1 MANRLRD
8 ASSPYLRQHAD
19 NPVDWWPWCAE
30 AFDEARSRDV
40 PVLVSIG
47 YSTCHW
53 CHVMA
58 AESFADAETAAQLNA
73 DYVSI
78 KVDREELPTV
88 DAYYMDALQAMRGA
102 GGWPMTVIV
111 DHDGRPFFTGTYFPP
126 RPRPGQPAFRQ
137 VLSAVT
143 ETWRT
148 ERERVDGIASHLTDA
163 LAAVHEKVAAS
174 LPAGTAAEVPGAE
187 ELTAA
192 VEMLEG
198 SFDARTGGF
207 GPAPKF
213 PPLMTVIQL
222 ITHIARVGVEDAG
235 GGGDSGSGADAGS
248 GARALRMVRTTMSHI
263 AAGGMRDQVE
273 GGIARY
279 SVDGQWHVPHFE
291 KMLYDN
297 ALYIRATTAWFR
309 LEQWLA
315 GGGGAGAQA
324 ASRYAALAA
333 REARET
339 IAYLR
344 TTLTPEGTFAA
355 AIDADS
361 LDDHGRSVEGAYY
374 TVAAADMQD
383 AFPTGS
389 LFTAAGNVEGR
400 SVVTA
405 PAILDWLTDG
415 QADQTPPWE
424 GEQVAADRQLLLDMR
439 ADRAFPH
446 VDDKTVTE
454 WDALAVTAL
463 AEASLVFAEPDYAD
477 TAREVFAALLA
488 TADLPAGRLPRS
500 SSAGKPGDNAGGL
513 ADWAGVGR
521 AAIAL
526 ELLDA
531 GRRHEVGD
539 NLGIAVA
546 AARHIRSHFIDTN
559 SEPMRCTDGTDPV
572 IGISTSDPVDNVT
585 PAGRTAAAELF
596 LLLAELIVPAIGWR
610 EPGAGES
617 GDSNDRD
624 ADGDRYG
631 GGSSTG
637 DGTGGGRYSDVGRS
651 GDRFNDGEHSVGGT
665 RGDQAETG
673 VKLRPRSAA
682 ELGAEAS
689 DIVYGLLSVYRPL
702 IQEAPRGCGWALY
715 LSELLESRMVHV
727 TTASRTLAERAA
739 RYPLVAVV
747 EIAAEGPGGSVPESG
762 ATVCRDAICLPPL
775 VDEQALT
782 RQLDRLSPPR
792 S

>member
-58 AESFADAETAAQLNA
+58 AESFADPETAAQLNA

-102 GGWPMTVIV
+102 GGWPMTVIA

-137 VLSAVT
+137 VLSAVS
-143 ETWRT
+143 ETWKT

-163 LAAVHEKVAAS
+163 LASVHEKVAAS
-174 LPAGTAAEVPGAE
+174 LPAGTAAEAPGAE

-198 SFDARTGGF
+198 TFDSRTGGF

-213 PPLMTVIQL
+213 PPLMTIIQL
-222 ITHIARVGVEDAG
+222 ITHIARVGVGEA
-235 GGGDSGSGADAGS
+235 GGDSGGGAEAGS
-248 GARALRMVRTTMSHI
+248 GARALRMVRTTMAHI

-297 ALYIRATTAWFR
+297 ALYVRAATAWFR

-315 GGGGAGAQA
+315 GGAQV

-333 REARET
+333 REARDT

-383 AFPTGS
+383 MFPAGS
-389 LFTAAGNVEGR
+389 LFSAAGNVEGR

-405 PAILDWLTDG
+405 PAILDWLDSE
-415 QADQTPPWE
+415 QNAQTPPWV
-424 GEQVAADRQLLLDMR
+424 GEQVEADRQLLLDMR
-439 ADRAFPH
+439 AERAFPH

-454 WDALAVTAL
+454 WNALAVTAL
-463 AEASLVFAEPDYAD
+463 AEASLVFAEPDYAV

-500 SSAGKPGDNAGGL
+500 SSGGKPGDNAAGL
-513 ADWAGVGR
+513 ADWAAVGR

-531 GRRHEVGD
+531 GRRHEVGG
-539 NLGIAVA
+539 NLGVAVA
-546 AARHIRSHFIDTN
+546 AARHIRSHFIDTS

-617 GDSNDRD
+617 GDANDREG
-624 ADGDRYG
+624 DGDRCGDG
-631 GGSSTG
+631 GRIG
-637 DGTGGGRYSDVGRS
+637 DGTGSGGRS
-651 GDRFNDGEHSVGGT
+651 ETGGT
-665 RGDQAETG
+665 Q
-673 VKLRPRSAA
+673 RSRRAA

-727 TTASRTLAERAA
+727 TTASRMLAERAA

-775 VDEQALT
+775 PDEQALA

>member
-1 MANRLRD
+1 
-8 ASSPYLRQHAD
+8 
-19 NPVDWWPWCAE
+19 
-30 AFDEARSRDV
+30 
-40 PVLVSIG
+40 
-47 YSTCHW
+47 
-53 CHVMA
+53 
-58 AESFADAETAAQLNA
+58 
-73 DYVSI
+73 
-78 KVDREELPTV
+78 
-88 DAYYMDALQAMRGA
+88 MDALQAMRGA
-102 GGWPMTVIV
+102 GGWPMTVMV

-137 VLSAVT
+137 VLSAVS

-174 LPAGTAAEVPGAE
+174 LPAGAAAEVPGTE

-198 SFDARTGGF
+198 GFDSCTGGF
-207 GPAPKF
+207 GQAPKF
-213 PPLMTVIQL
+213 PPLMTMMQL
-222 ITHIARVGVEDAG
+222 IAHVARVGGAG
-235 GGGDSGSGADAGS
+235 GGGDSGGGAEAGS

-315 GGGGAGAQA
+315 DGGGTGAQLA
-324 ASRYAALAA
+324 ARYATLAA

-389 LFTAAGNVEGR
+389 LFTAAGNVESR

-405 PAILDWLTDG
+405 PAILDWLDSA
-415 QADQTPPWE
+415 QDAQTPPWE
-424 GEQVAADRQLLLDMR
+424 GEQVEADRQLLLDMR
-439 ADRAFPH
+439 AERAFPH

-454 WDALAVTAL
+454 WNALAVTAL

-477 TAREVFAALLA
+477 TAREVFTALLA

-500 SSAGKPGDNAGGL
+500 SAAGKPGDNAGGL
-513 ADWAGVGR
+513 GDWAGVGR

-531 GRRHEVGD
+531 GRRHAVGD

-546 AARHIRSHFIDTN
+546 AAGHIRAHFVDTI

-572 IGISTSDPVDNVT
+572 IGISTSDPVDNAT

-596 LLLAELIVPAIGWR
+596 LLLAELIVPATGWR
-610 EPGAGES
+610 EPGAGEA
-617 GDSNDRD
+617 GDANDRESD
-624 ADGDRYG
+624 GDDYDDRCSDGDR
-631 GGSSTG
+631 SG
-637 DGTGGGRYSDVGRS
+637 DGSRPG
-651 GDRFNDGEHSVGGT
+651 GGT
-665 RGDQAETG
+665 RGDRAETG
-673 VKLRPRSAA
+673 GKPRPRGAA

-747 EIAAEGPGGSVPESG
+747 EIAAEGPGGSVPKSG

-775 VDEQALT
+775 SDEQALG

>member
-1 MANRLRD
+1 MVNRLRD

-58 AESFADAETAAQLNA
+58 AESFADPDTAAQLNA

-143 ETWRT
+143 ETWKT
-148 ERERVDGIASHLTDA
+148 ERDRVDGIASHLTDA
-163 LAAVHEKVAAS
+163 LASVHEKVAAS
-174 LPAGTAAEVPGAE
+174 LPAGTAAEAPGAE

-192 VEMLEG
+192 VEMLEA
-198 SFDARTGGF
+198 SFDSRTGGF

-213 PPLMTVIQL
+213 PPLMTIIQL
-222 ITHIARVGVEDAG
+222 ITHIARVGAGDA
-235 GGGDSGSGADAGS
+235 GGDSGSGAEAGS
-248 GARALRMVRTTMSHI
+248 GARALRMVRTTMAHI

-297 ALYIRATTAWFR
+297 ALYVRATTAWFR

-315 GGGGAGAQA
+315 GGGGAGAKL

-333 REARET
+333 REARDT
-339 IAYLR
+339 IVYLR

-383 AFPTGS
+383 MFPAGS
-389 LFTAAGNVEGR
+389 LFSAAGNLEGR

-405 PAILDWLTDG
+405 PAILDWLDSE
-415 QADQTPPWE
+415 QNAQTPPWV
-424 GEQVAADRQLLLDMR
+424 GEQVEADRQLLLDMR
-439 ADRAFPH
+439 AERAFPH

-454 WDALAVTAL
+454 WNALAVTAL
-463 AEASLVFAEPDYAD
+463 AEASLVFAEPDYAV

-500 SSAGKPGDNAGGL
+500 SSGGKPGDNAAGL
-513 ADWAGVGR
+513 ADWAAVGR

-531 GRRHEVGD
+531 GRRHEVGG
-539 NLGIAVA
+539 NLGVAVA
-546 AARHIRSHFIDTN
+546 AARHIRSHFIDTS

-617 GDSNDRD
+617 GDANDREG
-624 ADGDRYG
+624 DGDRCGDG
-631 GGSSTG
+631 GRIG
-637 DGTGGGRYSDVGRS
+637 DGTGSGGRS
-651 GDRFNDGEHSVGGT
+651 ETGGT
-665 RGDQAETG
+665 Q
-673 VKLRPRSAA
+673 RSRRAA

-727 TTASRTLAERAA
+727 TTASRMLAERAA

-775 VDEQALT
+775 PDEQALA
-782 RQLDRLSPPR
+782 RQLDRLSPLR

>member
-1 MANRLRD
+1 MTNRLRD

-58 AESFADAETAAQLNA
+58 AESFADPDTAAQLNA

-137 VLSAVT
+137 VLSAVA
-143 ETWRT
+143 ETWKT
-148 ERERVDGIASHLTDA
+148 ERDRVDGIASHLTDA
-163 LAAVHEKVAAS
+163 LASVHEKVAAS
-174 LPAGTAAEVPGAE
+174 LPAGTAAEAPCAE

-192 VEMLEG
+192 VEMLEA
-198 SFDARTGGF
+198 SFDSRTGGF

-213 PPLMTVIQL
+213 PPLMTIMQL
-222 ITHIARVGVEDAG
+222 ITHIARVGVGEA
-235 GGGDSGSGADAGS
+235 GGDSGGGAEAGSGADARSAVGVGSGVDAGS
-248 GARALRMVRTTMSHI
+248 GARALRMVRTTMAHI

-297 ALYIRATTAWFR
+297 ALYVRAATAWFR

-324 ASRYAALAA
+324 ASRYAALAT
-333 REARET
+333 REARDT

-383 AFPTGS
+383 MFPAGS
-389 LFTAAGNVEGR
+389 LFSAAGNVEGR
-400 SVVTA
+400 SVVIA
-405 PAILDWLTDG
+405 PAILDWLDSE
-415 QADQTPPWE
+415 QNAQTPPWV
-424 GEQVAADRQLLLDMR
+424 GEQVEADRQLLVDMR
-439 ADRAFPH
+439 AERAFPH
-446 VDDKTVTE
+446 VDDKMVTE
-454 WDALAVTAL
+454 WNALAVTAL
-463 AEASLVFAEPDYAD
+463 AEASLVFAEPDYAV
-477 TAREVFAALLA
+477 TACEVFAALLA

-500 SSAGKPGDNAGGL
+500 SSGGKPGDNAAGL
-513 ADWAGVGR
+513 ADWAAVGR

-531 GRRHEVGD
+531 GRRHEVGG
-539 NLGIAVA
+539 NLGVAVA
-546 AARHIRSHFIDTN
+546 AARHIRSHFIDTS

-617 GDSNDRD
+617 GDANDREG
-624 ADGDRYG
+624 DGDRCGDG
-631 GGSSTG
+631 GRIG
-637 DGTGGGRYSDVGRS
+637 DGTGSGGRS
-651 GDRFNDGEHSVGGT
+651 ETGGT
-665 RGDQAETG
+665 Q
-673 VKLRPRSAA
+673 RPRSAA

-689 DIVYGLLSVYRPL
+689 DTVYGLLSVYRPL

-715 LSELLESRMVHV
+715 LSELLESRIVHV
-727 TTASRTLAERAA
+727 TTASRMLAERAA

-775 VDEQALT
+775 PDEQALA
-782 RQLDRLSPPR
+782 RQLDRLSPLR

>member
-1 MANRLRD
+1 MVNRLRD

-58 AESFADAETAAQLNA
+58 AESFADPETAAQLNA
-73 DYVSI
+73 GYVSI

-102 GGWPMTVIV
+102 GGWPMTVIA

-137 VLSAVT
+137 VLSAVS
-143 ETWRT
+143 ETWKT
-148 ERERVDGIASHLTDA
+148 ERDRVDGIASHLTDA
-163 LAAVHEKVAAS
+163 LASVHEKVAAS
-174 LPAGTAAEVPGAE
+174 LPAGTAAEAPGAE
-187 ELTAA
+187 ELAAA

-198 SFDARTGGF
+198 TFDSRTGGF

-213 PPLMTVIQL
+213 PPLMTIIQL
-222 ITHIARVGVEDAG
+222 VTHAARVGVGGAG
-235 GGGDSGSGADAGS
+235 GGGDSGGGAAAGS

-315 GGGGAGAQA
+315 GGGGTGAQL

-389 LFTAAGNVEGR
+389 LFTAAGRVEGR
-400 SVVTA
+400 SVITA
-405 PAILDWLTDG
+405 PAILDWLDSA
-415 QADQTPPWE
+415 QDAQTPPWE
-424 GEQVAADRQLLLDMR
+424 GEQVEADRQLLLDMR
-439 ADRAFPH
+439 AERAFPH

-454 WDALAVTAL
+454 WNALAVTAL
-463 AEASLVFAEPDYAD
+463 AEAALVFAEPVYAD
-477 TAREVFAALLA
+477 TAREVFTALLA

-500 SSAGKPGDNAGGL
+500 SAAGKPGDNAGGL

-526 ELLDA
+526 ELLDT
-531 GRRHEVGD
+531 GRRHAVGD

-546 AARHIRSHFIDTN
+546 AAGHIRSHFVDTS

-572 IGISTSDPVDNVT
+572 IGFSTSDPVDNVT

-610 EPGAGES
+610 EPGAGETGDASERNGEGDHS
-617 GDSNDRD
+617 GDGDRFN
-624 ADGDRYG
+624 DGDRY
-631 GGSSTG
+631 S
-637 DGTGGGRYSDVGRS
+637 DGGRS

-665 RGDQAETG
+665 RGERAGTSGEP
-673 VKLRPRSAA
+673 RPRGAA

-775 VDEQALT
+775 SDERALA

>member
-8 ASSPYLRQHAD
+8 SRSPYLRQHAD
-19 NPVDWWPWCAE
+19 NPVDWWPWCAA
-30 AFDEARSRDV
+30 AFAEARRRDV

-102 GGWPMTVIV
+102 GGWPMTVMV

-137 VLSAVT
+137 VLSAVS

-163 LAAVHEKVAAS
+163 LASVHEKVAAS
-174 LPAGTAAEVPGAE
+174 LPAGAAAEVPGTE

-198 SFDARTGGF
+198 GFDSRTGGF
-207 GPAPKF
+207 GQAPKF
-213 PPLMTVIQL
+213 PPLMTMMQL
-222 ITHIARVGVEDAG
+222 IAHVARVGGAG
-235 GGGDSGSGADAGS
+235 GGGDSGGGAEAGS

-315 GGGGAGAQA
+315 GGGGTGAQLA
-324 ASRYAALAA
+324 ARYATLAA

-389 LFTAAGNVEGR
+389 LFTAAGRVEGR
-400 SVVTA
+400 SVITA
-405 PAILDWLTDG
+405 PAILEWLDSA
-415 QADQTPPWE
+415 QDAQTPPWE
-424 GEQVAADRQLLLDMR
+424 SEQVEADRQLLLDMR
-439 ADRAFPH
+439 AERAFPH

-454 WDALAVTAL
+454 WNALAVTAL
-463 AEASLVFAEPDYAD
+463 AEAALVFAEPDYAD
-477 TAREVFAALLA
+477 TAREVFTALLA

-500 SSAGKPGDNAGGL
+500 SAAGQPSEHAAGL
-513 ADWAGVGR
+513 ADWAAVGR
-521 AAIAL
+521 AALALQLIGAGDERGGGKEHGGSSASRWMDIATTV
-526 ELLDA
+526 A
-531 GRRHEVGD
+531 G
-539 NLGIAVA
+539 
-546 AARHIRSHFIDTN
+546 HIREHFTDPD
-559 SEPMRCTDGTDPV
+559 SSPMRCIDGSDPI
-572 IGISTSDPVDNVT
+572 IGISVSDPVDNVT
-585 PAGRTAAAELF
+585 PAGRTAAAEFF
-596 LLLAELIVPAIGWR
+596 LLLNQLAV
-610 EPGAGES
+610 PGAG
-617 GDSNDRD
+617 GP
-624 ADGDRYG
+624 
-631 GGSSTG
+631 GSA
-637 DGTGGGRYSDVGRS
+637 V
-651 GDRFNDGEHSVGGT
+651 
-665 RGDQAETG
+665 
-673 VKLRPRSAA
+673 
-682 ELGAEAS
+682 
-689 DIVYGLLSVYRPL
+689 DIVTGLLSVYRPL
-702 IQEAPRGCGWALY
+702 IQETPRGCGWALY
-715 LSELLESRMVHV
+715 LSELLAAGTPHV
-727 TTASRTLAERAA
+727 TTPDRTLAEHAA
-739 RYPLVAVV
+739 AYPFVAVV
-747 EIAAEGPGGSVPESG
+747 EIADEGPGGSVPEAG
-762 ATVCRDAICLPPL
+762 ATVCRDMVCLPPL
-775 VDEQALT
+775 AGEHELVRTLNE
-782 RQLDRLSPPR
+782 LSPAR
-792 S
+792 G

>member
-58 AESFADAETAAQLNA
+58 AESFADEATAAQLNA

-143 ETWRT
+143 ETWKT
-148 ERERVDGIASHLTDA
+148 ERDRVDGIASHLTDA
-163 LAAVHEKVAAS
+163 LASVHEKVAAS
-174 LPAGTAAEVPGAE
+174 LPAGTAAEVPGTE

-198 SFDARTGGF
+198 AFDARTGGF

-213 PPLMTVIQL
+213 PPLMTILQL
-222 ITHIARVGVEDAG
+222 IAHVARVGVGDAG
-235 GGGDSGSGADAGS
+235 GSVATESREAAGAGSGTCVGSGADAGSRADAGS
-248 GARALRMVRTTMSHI
+248 GARALRMVRTTMAHI

-297 ALYIRATTAWFR
+297 ALYLRATTAWFR

-315 GGGGAGAQA
+315 GGGGAGARA

-400 SVVTA
+400 SVITA
-405 PAILDWLTDG
+405 PAILDWLVGEHSAQDWLAG
-415 QADQTPPWE
+415 EHSARTPPWE
-424 GEQVAADRQLLLDMR
+424 GEQVEADRQLLLDMR
-439 ADRAFPH
+439 AERAFPH
-446 VDDKTVTE
+446 VDDKTVAE
-454 WDALAVTAL
+454 WNALAVTAL
-463 AEASLVFAEPDYAD
+463 AEASLVFAEPGYAG

-500 SSAGKPGDNAGGL
+500 SSGGVPGDNAAGL
-513 ADWAGVGR
+513 ADWAAVGR

-531 GRRHEVGD
+531 GRDRDAGD
-539 NLGIAVA
+539 SLGVAVA
-546 AARHIRSHFIDTN
+546 AARHIRSHFIDTS
-559 SEPMRCTDGTDPV
+559 SEPMRCTDGTDSV
-572 IGISTSDPVDNVT
+572 IGFSTSDPVDNVT

-610 EPGAGES
+610 EPGAGE
-617 GDSNDRD
+617 
-624 ADGDRYG
+624 G
-631 GGSSTG
+631 GPS
-637 DGTGGGRYSDVGRS
+637 
-651 GDRFNDGEHSVGGT
+651 GT
-665 RGDQAETG
+665 RGGGVETG
-673 VKLRPRSAA
+673 TQRARSAA

-775 VDEQALT
+775 VDEQTLA
-782 RQLDRLSPPR
+782 RQLERLSPPR